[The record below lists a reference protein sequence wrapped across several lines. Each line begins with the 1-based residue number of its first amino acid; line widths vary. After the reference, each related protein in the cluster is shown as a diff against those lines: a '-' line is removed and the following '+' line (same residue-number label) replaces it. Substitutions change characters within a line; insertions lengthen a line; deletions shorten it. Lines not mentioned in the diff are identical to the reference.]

1 MNLSLIDCRGNFSSV
16 LTARKFGMMPRMRF
30 VCGSLAWSLSDEVV
44 PDGLVLAELAVFAGC
59 GASGGVACMLLDEEH
74 S

>member
-1 MNLSLIDCRGNFSSV
+1 
-16 LTARKFGMMPRMRF
+16 MMPRMRF